1 MAVTPPAEAQSVHGL
16 VAAALHMTRQAA
28 TLRTNA
34 VSSNDIKT
42 AWDASAA
49 AAGAINL
56 ADQAVAELQRLLVSD
71 PTR

>member
-1 MAVTPPAEAQSVHGL
+1 MGVTAPAEAQSVHGL
-16 VAAALHMTRQAA
+16 LSAALHMTRQAA
-28 TLRTNA
+28 ELRMNA
-34 VSSNDIKT
+34 VSSNDIKL

-56 ADQAVAELQRLLVSD
+56 GEKALEELQRLLATE